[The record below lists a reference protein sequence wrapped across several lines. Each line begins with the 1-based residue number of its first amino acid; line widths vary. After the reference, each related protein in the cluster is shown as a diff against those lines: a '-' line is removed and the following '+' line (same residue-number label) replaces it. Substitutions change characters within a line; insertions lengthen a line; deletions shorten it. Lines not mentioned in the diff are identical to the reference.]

1 MSLSTSQDQVAPSAD
16 VTATRAFLDHLFP
29 APRDFKVRLW
39 DGTVVGGEN
48 GARYTLVLEHPGAA
62 RRMFELPVELAI
74 GEAHFFGDFDI
85 EGDMVAALD
94 IKERA
99 RAAVSS
105 PAGVLRLLSLRR
117 ALPRGERDADAHGPA
132 RLSGRRRSRERD
144 REAIR
149 YHYDVG
155 NDFYA
160 LWLDA
165 RMVYTCAYYPT
176 GDEALDEAQERK
188 LDLVC
193 RKLRLARGE
202 TLLDVG
208 CGWGA
213 LAIHAARNYG
223 VRAVGVTLSARQHEL
238 ANRRIREAGLEG
250 RVEVCHQDYRDMTGT
265 FDKVAAIGILEHIG
279 ADCDAFFRHVH
290 ERLAPGGLFLNH
302 AIGAAPH
309 ADAWRQHP
317 PLRRLVHRHILGTG
331 LIRERYVFPDGV
343 LLPVSEA
350 NLSAER
356 AGFEVRD
363 VENLR
368 EHYARTLRSWV
379 SRLEARRDE
388 AVGLVGEAVYR
399 VWRVYMAASARE
411 FDLGTINLNQTLFV
425 RPVEGRQCVPLSRS
439 DLYRVELNGG
449 PNGGPNGDRNGSP
462 RADA

>member
-1 MSLSTSQDQVAPSAD
+1 MPLSTHQDQVAPPPEVA
-16 VTATRAFLDHLFP
+16 ATRAFFDHLFP
-29 APRDFKVRLW
+29 APRDFQVRLW
-39 DGTVVGGEN
+39 DGTVFGGESDP
-48 GARYTLVLEHPGAA
+48 RYTLVLEHPGAA

-74 GEAHFFGDFDI
+74 GEAYFFGDFDI
-85 EGDMVAALD
+85 EGDLAAALG
-94 IKERA
+94 IKDQA
-99 RAAVSS
+99 RTAVSS
-105 PAGVLRLLSLRR
+105 TAGVLKLLGLRR
-117 ALPRGERDADAHGPA
+117 ALPREGREYDAHGPV

-160 LWLDA
+160 LWLDS

-176 GDEALDEAQERK
+176 GEEDLDEAQERK

-193 RKLRLARGE
+193 RKLRLAPGE

-213 LAIHAARNYG
+213 LAMHAARNYG
-223 VRAVGVTLSARQHEL
+223 VKAVGVTLSARQHEL
-238 ANRRIREAGLEG
+238 ANQRIREAGLED
-250 RVEVCHQDYRDMTGT
+250 RVEVRHQDYRDVTGT
-265 FDKVAAIGILEHIG
+265 FDKVSAIGILEHIG
-279 ADCDAFFRHVH
+279 SDCDTFFQHVH
-290 ERLAPGGLFLNH
+290 ARLAPGGLFLNH

-309 ADAWRQHP
+309 ADAWRAEP
-317 PLRRLVHRHILGTG
+317 PLQRLFRRHILGTG
-331 LIRERYVFPDGV
+331 LVRERYVFPDGV

-350 NLSAER
+350 NMSAER

-368 EHYARTLRSWV
+368 EHYARTLREWV

-399 VWRVYMAASARE
+399 VWRVYMTAAALE
-411 FDLGTINLNQTLFV
+411 FDRGSINLNQTLFV
-425 RPVEGRQCVPLSRS
+425 RPVEGRRSVPPSRA
-439 DLYRVELNGG
+439 DLYRFEL
-449 PNGGPNGDRNGSP
+449 NGSP